1 MPKDLILVCK
11 IYFHVLEN
19 KAAYAYA
26 VSECALICVG
36 WYFRFIQKSRNL
48 SLGSVKIKRFW
59 IRDIY
64 YLLRYVCHGE
74 SYCKLIHIRIV
85 NIKNITHAR

>member
-48 SLGSVKIKRFW
+48 SVKIKRFW
-59 IRDIY
+59 IRYINHLQTY
-64 YLLRYVCHGE
+64 RGE
-74 SYCKLIHIRIV
+74 PYCKLISEW
-85 NIKNITHAR
+85 